1 MVPRSTPQVALLLFH
16 RAIGH
21 AYSQVTSLGW
31 HGWLTEGEIRRIE
44 NDAIAMIND
53 SKSPERDP
61 ARLRP
66 GSSHRR
72 RDTVGAAVLHHDPQR
87 ALKAADR
94 QSVTRPGAPYRPAP

>member
-53 SKSPERDP
+53 STSLNETLPDCDPGPAIDDATLLARQFFATIRNER
-61 ARLRP
+61 ARQP
-66 GSSHRR
+66 I
-72 RDTVGAAVLHHDPQR
+72 VNQ
-87 ALKAADR
+87 
-94 QSVTRPGAPYRPAP
+94 